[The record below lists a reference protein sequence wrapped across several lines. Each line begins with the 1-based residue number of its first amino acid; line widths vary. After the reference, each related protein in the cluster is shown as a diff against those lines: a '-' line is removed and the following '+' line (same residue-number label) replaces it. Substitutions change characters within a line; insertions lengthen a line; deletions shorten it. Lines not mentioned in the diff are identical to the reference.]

1 MRGSRLVCVALLA
14 ASTAVTSADA
24 KTVPTLRLMDMQ
36 PVVLRGIAFKPLERV
51 RVTINVDG
59 DLHART
65 VRTTRGGSFVA
76 GFSAV
81 PRLDPCESVLIATAR
96 GAKGDKAVMMV
107 GKRLCPPPP

>member
-59 DLHART
+59 DLHAKT